1 MLDERF
7 APLEVGFVRQKLSFL
22 ISRLDELEPLAACTL
37 EEYEADH
44 VKRYAVERLIELI
57 VEYATDINRHV
68 VEALGAAPPQ
78 TYYSTFEKMSELDI
92 IPHDAAVRL
101 GGTTGLRN
109 RLVHG
114 YEKVSHEIVC
124 YSLKPLLNYYRQYVG
139 WLDAYL
145 SQRHTP

>member
-7 APLEVGFVRQKLSFL
+7 VRQKLGLL

-37 EEYEADH
+37 QEYRADH

-68 VEALGAAPPQ
+68 VEASGAAPPQ
-78 TYYSTFEKMSELDI
+78 TYYSTFEEMGKLGI

-114 YEKVSHEIVC
+114 YEKVSHEIVHR
-124 YSLKPLLNYYRQYVG
+124 SLKPLLRNYKQYVG

>member
-7 APLEVGFVRQKLSFL
+7 VRQKLALL
-22 ISRLDELEPLAACTL
+22 IARLDELEPLATCTL
-37 EEYEADH
+37 KEYKSDH
-44 VKRYAVERLIELI
+44 VKRYAVERIIELI
-57 VEYATDINRHV
+57 IEYATDINRHV

-78 TYYSTFEKMSELDI
+78 TYYSTFEEMGKLGV
-92 IPHDAAVRL
+92 IPQDAAARL

-114 YEKVSHEIVC
+114 YEKVSHEIV
-124 YSLKPLLNYYRQYVG
+124 YRSLKPLLRYYRQYVG

-145 SQRHTP
+145 SQPSPP